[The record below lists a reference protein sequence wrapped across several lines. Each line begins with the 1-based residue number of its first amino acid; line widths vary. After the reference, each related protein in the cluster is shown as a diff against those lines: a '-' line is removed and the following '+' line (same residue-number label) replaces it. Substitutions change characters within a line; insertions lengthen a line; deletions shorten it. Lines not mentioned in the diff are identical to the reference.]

1 MKHLKSISELNYDEK
16 PMINGI
22 IDILLQVKD
31 KDNRMEIA
39 KTQIEIFKKE
49 NINFDYEEFLKNV
62 AYNETPL

>member
-49 NINFDYEEFLKNV
+49 NINFDYEEFLKKCG
-62 AYNETPL
+62 L

>member
-16 PMINGI
+16 PMIEGI

-39 KTQIEIFKKE
+39 NSQIEIFKKE
-49 NINFDYEEFLKNV
+49 DINFNYEEFLKKCG
-62 AYNETPL
+62 L

>member
-16 PMINGI
+16 PMIEGI

-49 NINFDYEEFLKNV
+49 NINFDYEEFLKKSK
-62 AYNETPL
+62 LK

>member
-16 PMINGI
+16 PMIRGI

-39 KTQIEIFKKE
+39 NSQIEIFKKE
-49 NINFDYEEFLKNV
+49 DINFNYEEFLKKCG
-62 AYNETPL
+62 L

>member
-22 IDILLQVKD
+22 IDLLLQVKD

-49 NINFDYEEFLKNV
+49 NINFDYEEFLKKCG
-62 AYNETPL
+62 L

>member
-39 KTQIEIFKKE
+39 KNQIEIFKKE
-49 NINFDYEEFLKNV
+49 NIKFDYNEFIQKCELS
-62 AYNETPL
+62 LL

>member
-1 MKHLKSISELNYDEK
+1 
-16 PMINGI
+16 MINGI

-49 NINFDYEEFLKNV
+49 NINFDYEEFLKKCG
-62 AYNETPL
+62 L

>member
-16 PMINGI
+16 PMIEGI

-39 KTQIEIFKKE
+39 KNQIEIFKKE
-49 NINFDYEEFLKNV
+49 NINFDYEEFLKKSK
-62 AYNETPL
+62 LK

>member
-16 PMINGI
+16 PMIEGI

-49 NINFDYEEFLKNV
+49 NINFDYEEFLKKCG
-62 AYNETPL
+62 L

>member
-39 KTQIEIFKKE
+39 KNQIEIFKKE
-49 NINFDYEEFLKNV
+49 NINFDYEEFLKKCG
-62 AYNETPL
+62 L